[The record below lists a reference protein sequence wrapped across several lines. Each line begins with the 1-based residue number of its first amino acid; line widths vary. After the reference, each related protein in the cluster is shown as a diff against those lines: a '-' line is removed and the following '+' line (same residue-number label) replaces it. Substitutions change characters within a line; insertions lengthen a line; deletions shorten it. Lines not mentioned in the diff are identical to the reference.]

1 MLLFSK
7 IVNMDGAASGMD
19 ERQYRQV
26 FDKHFDHLRNFIYY
40 KTSDPRLAEDIA
52 QDAFVKLWEKR
63 AEVRMT
69 TVKTYLF
76 TIGNNLA
83 INKLKRNQLKYNFL
97 AQTELKKD
105 VKDPQYLLEEQEFK
119 EKLEGILARIPD
131 GSREVFLMNRIE
143 GLKYDEIAEMLGLSV
158 KAIEKR
164 MSKALAILRK
174 ELGRKV

>member
-1 MLLFSK
+1 MLLFAK
-7 IVNMDGAASGMD
+7 IVNMDDSTSGLD
-19 ERQYRQV
+19 QKEYRRL
-26 FDKHFDHLRNFIYY
+26 FDLHFDHLRNFIYY
-40 KTSDPRLAEDIA
+40 KTKDPRLAEDIA

-63 AEVRMT
+63 AEVRLA

-97 AQTELKKD
+97 AQTELRTD
-105 VKDPQYLLEEQEFK
+105 IKDPQYLLEEQEFK
-119 EKLEGILARIPD
+119 ERLEGILASIPD

-164 MSKALAILRK
+164 MSKALAILRD